1 MVDSF
6 LGNLNSKTIT
16 ISHNTEYILMA
27 LSVLVASLGIFV
39 AYKKYA
45 NFDLEKPELEVGFI
59 GRKLYVDELYD
70 LIFVRGLKSIS
81 KLFDKVI
88 DDKIID
94 DTIMRISTGFV
105 NVGKRVATIQN
116 ANVRFYA
123 VFMLLGMTFAFIYL
137 YISLGL

>member
-1 MVDSF
+1 M
-6 LGNLNSKTIT
+6 LL
-16 ISHNTEYILMA
+16 
-27 LSVLVASLGIFV
+27 
-39 AYKKYA
+39 
-45 NFDLEKPELEVGFI
+45 
-59 GRKLYVDELYD
+59 RKQYVDELYD